1 MSVPAR
7 KEEEEKVD
15 PLIEYF
21 YIIGP
26 NPETIKSDEFYNKC
40 IQYEFDI
47 YFGIKN
53 PLAVKETFWVLSNIL
68 KDYQNAGLI
77 ICNNEPFINQTIYRY
92 QNIVEL
98 SEIHELAY
106 FFHSLICKCGI
117 QNFIKLQG
125 KVLLDITMKH
135 AKVTFEQPKKLVT
148 IFRFIEECLF
158 IGDSVRDNFMGKNLI
173 KEKCDELGL
182 KDLLEKYENT
192 ENIELYEIIEKI
204 NNTYYKDDNLFEY

>member
-1 MSVPAR
+1 MNKKFFSNESLVLYANR
-7 KEEEEKVD
+7 
-15 PLIEYF
+15 
-21 YIIGP
+21 IIG
-26 NPETIKSDEFYNKC
+26 NYTANKSKLSDEFYNKC

-106 FFHSLICKCGI
+106 FFHSLI
-117 QNFIKLQG
+117 FY
-125 KVLLDITMKH
+125 
-135 AKVTFEQPKKLVT
+135 F
-148 IFRFIEECLF
+148 
-158 IGDSVRDNFMGKNLI
+158 
-173 KEKCDELGL
+173 
-182 KDLLEKYENT
+182 
-192 ENIELYEIIEKI
+192 
-204 NNTYYKDDNLFEY
+204 